1 MDKQITVQ
9 QLYRMC
15 KRQIEKG
22 NGNRRIIISDDVEGN
37 GFHGL
42 FFGFCD
48 VRQLNLYDCSC
59 IVDTETRDELEVLV
73 LG

>member
-48 VRQLNLYDCSC
+48 VRQLNLYDYSC
-59 IVDTETRDELEVLV
+59 IVDTETKDELEVLV